1 MKKEKLLEKVL
12 NKLKE
17 EKLFYKKI
25 DMEKLQDIIF
35 SILEETTE
43 NVDDSVLYYIV
54 EELKKLGIK
63 IEENQHSVYD
73 NYLYNNVV
81 DQYLKD
87 IGKIPLLTGEEE
99 KELAIK
105 IKQGDKNARKKLISS
120 NLRLVVSIAKKYYV
134 VNKRI
139 TFDDLIQEGNM
150 GLMKA
155 VEKFDPS
162 KEYKFSTYATWWIR
176 QAITRAIGDK
186 GRTIRIPIH
195 MGDLINKYQKAIKEY
210 EETYGKKPTD
220 DYVAEKLGLD
230 LEKIKD
236 IKIHAEDAGS
246 LEMPISDSKDSVVGD
261 FVLDENAVNP
271 IDAAENKCLK
281 ETLFELLNS
290 LTPRQRRVLELRFGL
305 IDGKERTLEE
315 VGKEFNVTRERIRQ
329 IEMKAL
335 TRLKHPS
342 RTKKIRD
349 YVK

>member
-35 SILEETTE
+35 NILEETTE

-63 IEENQHSVYD
+63 IEENQYSVYD

-271 IDAAENKCLK
+271 IDAAENKFLK
-281 ETLFELLNS
+281 ATLFELLNS
-290 LTPRQRRVLELRFGL
+290 LTPRQRTVLELRFGL

-335 TRLKHPS
+335 ARLKHPS

>member
-35 SILEETTE
+35 NILEETTE

-63 IEENQHSVYD
+63 IEENQYSVYD

-134 VNKRI
+134 LNKRI

-162 KEYKFSTYATWWIR
+162 KGYKFSTYATWWIR

-246 LEMPISDSKDSVVGD
+246 LEMPINDSKDSVVGD

-271 IDAAENKCLK
+271 IDAAENKFLK

-290 LTPRQRRVLELRFGL
+290 LTPRQKRVLELRFGL
-305 IDGKERTLEE
+305 IDGKRRTLEE

-335 TRLKHPS
+335 ARLKHPS

>member
-17 EKLFYKKI
+17 EKLFYRKI

-35 SILEETTE
+35 NILEETTE

-63 IEENQHSVYD
+63 IEENQYSVYD

-271 IDAAENKCLK
+271 IDAAENKFLK
-281 ETLFELLNS
+281 ATLFELLNS

-335 TRLKHPS
+335 ARLKHPS

>member
-63 IEENQHSVYD
+63 IEENQYSVYD

-134 VNKRI
+134 SSNGLSLE
-139 TFDDLIQEGNM
+139 DLIQEGNM
-150 GLMKA
+150 GLMRA

-162 KEYKFSTYATWWIR
+162 KGYKFSTYATWWIR
-176 QAITRAIGDK
+176 QGITRSIVEK
-186 GRTIRIPIH
+186 SKIIRLSNCITL
-195 MGDLINKYQKAIKEY
+195 LINKYQNFLKKY
-210 EETYGKKPTD
+210 EELHGVIPSD
-220 DYVAEKLGLD
+220 EYVAEKLGLD
-230 LEKIKD
+230 LEKIKNIKKYSLNTASLD
-236 IKIHAEDAGS
+236 IQVGE
-246 LEMPISDSKDSVVGD
+246 EKDSVLRD
-261 FVLDENAVNP
+261 FVVDDDAIDP
-271 IDAAENKCLK
+271 IDAAEKQSLK
-281 ETLFELLNS
+281 ENIYELLDT
-290 LTPRQRRVLELRFGL
+290 LKPRDKKILELRFGL

-335 TRLKHPS
+335 ARLKHPS